1 MSNATDPPQSQ
12 APIRPAVF
20 DMKGGEK
27 AHLATIT
34 LSRDQQNNCQAQIG
48 GATDSDVVRVR
59 ASLERHLPRLS
70 RARTHKRAAISG
82 LMPA

>member
-34 LSRDQQNNCQAQIG
+34 LSRDQQNNG
-48 GATDSDVVRVR
+48 DVT
-59 ASLERHLPRLS
+59 LDNPIIYL
-70 RARTHKRAAISG
+70 
-82 LMPA
+82 

>member
-1 MSNATDPPQSQ
+1 MSNATDPQRSQ

-34 LSRDQQNNCQAQIG
+34 LLAINKTIAKRKSAERPIWTLCEFAPASS
-48 GATDSDVVRVR
+48 ATYLGYLGRG
-59 ASLERHLPRLS
+59 L
-70 RARTHKRAAISG
+70 ISVQ
-82 LMPA
+82 PYPD